1 MSEITDL
8 IKIKRILLSAEAI
21 QARVTELGRQIHDDY
36 VDQELILVSV
46 LKGSIYFM
54 ADLTRAISLP
64 IKFDFMT
71 IGTIPNTTS
80 QTGIVRITKD
90 LDLDVTGKHVLLIE
104 DIIRTGLTTAYLVQ
118 NLLARQAASVKVC
131 SLLINPDQQL
141 INVPIAYYGF
151 EITQIWLVGYGMD
164 IAERGRNLPYIAEI
178 EKNCNRT
185 GSSLAGVSNI
195 NPDKTKEGPF

>member
-1 MSEITDL
+1 MSNISDFY
-8 IKIKRILLSAEAI
+8 KIKRVLLSTETI
-21 QARVTELGRQIHDDY
+21 QVRIAELGRQIQEDY
-36 VDQELILVSV
+36 AEKELILVGV

-54 ADLTRAISLP
+54 ADLTRAIDLP

-71 IGTIPNTTS
+71 IGTIPNTTN

-104 DIIRTGLTTAYLVQ
+104 DIVRTGLTTAYLVQ

-131 SLLINPDQQL
+131 SLLVNPDQQL

-151 EITQIWLVGYGMD
+151 EITQAWLIGYGMD
-164 IAERGRNLPYIAEI
+164 AAERGRNLPYIAEI
-178 EKNCNRT
+178 EK
-185 GSSLAGVSNI
+185 
-195 NPDKTKEGPF
+195 K